1 MTLQQLRYVIAIADH
16 QSISRAAGELYVSQ
30 PSLSAAVREL
40 ETELGIELF
49 YRTNRGI
56 RVTREGNEF
65 LGYARQLMEQYR
77 LIDEKYIVGTGGK
90 KKFSVSMQH
99 YSFAVK
105 AFVELV
111 KRFGMD
117 EYEFAVHETKTYEVM
132 ENVRDFTSEV
142 GVLYRNAFNE
152 KVLNKLLADQNLEFV
167 ELFQCRVYVY
177 LWKGNP
183 LADRSLLTMEDL
195 EEFPCVSFEQGKNN
209 SFYLAEE
216 VLSTY
221 QYKRL
226 IKTND
231 RATALNLMVGLNA
244 YTLCSGIICEEL
256 NGGDYLAI
264 PLAGEETMTIG
275 YIKRADLPLGSMA
288 RMYVEE
294 LKKYEREVYR

>member
-77 LIDEKYIVGTGGK
+77 LIDEKYIAGTGGK

-142 GVLYRNAFNE
+142 GVLYRNTFNE